1 MCDRTFLL
9 EPQLKQ
15 TGCPRDPFP
24 VSLDVTIAPVNTVK
38 APARQKAGSQ
48 HPEGFDKTER
58 VFIPN
63 YDRAP
68 GFQVVH
74 KGKIC
79 MKYLSLSKK
88 KKKIPQM
95 LGHCPFFQVIYRNFS
110 KTGWGIVSE
119 KGKTFQTASFQ
130 KPSEPC
136 GGGGQIFCWSP
147 SGINSGR
154 TRSARKG
161 QIWSFVRF
169 FPARL
174 QQEGPAG
181 HPWSL
186 QLPWS
191 GVCPVLRHPWF
202 GSQPSVPERERS
214 CSLSQS
220 YSPPNKALQ
229 EREGIISFLK
239 GQLNPL

>member
-88 KKKIPQM
+88 KKIPQM
-95 LGHCPFFQVIYRNFS
+95 LGHCPFFHVIYRNFS

-161 QIWSFVRF
+161 QICSFAASVVSSQSGCSRRDQQVIPGLCS
-169 FPARL
+169 FP
-174 QQEGPAG
+174 
-181 HPWSL
+181 
-186 QLPWS
+186 
-191 GVCPVLRHPWF
+191 GVGSVLCCDIHGLDHSPQCQKEKEAAHCL
-202 GSQPSVPERERS
+202 SPI
-214 CSLSQS
+214 LSQIKPCRKGKGS
-220 YSPPNKALQ
+220 FH
-229 EREGIISFLK
+229 FLK
-239 GQLNPL
+239 GS